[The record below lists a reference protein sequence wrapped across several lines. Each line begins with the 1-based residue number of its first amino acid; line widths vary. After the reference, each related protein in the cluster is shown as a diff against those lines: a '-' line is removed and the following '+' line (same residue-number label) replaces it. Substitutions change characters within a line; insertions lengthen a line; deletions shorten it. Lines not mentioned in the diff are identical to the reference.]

1 MILVLGIGLWWI
13 RWNDTL
19 GGYESRMTLGGRSP
33 GTYYDEVQLFKER
46 GFDRVVFLGEEG
58 RGINYTGNGFADAR
72 YLALWIRTHITS
84 IDYYI
89 TIPFSY
95 GSGELRDN
103 PANGFENSYW
113 RSWIDGVLGVDDDN
127 RLGFYWSYESCLQ
140 GTINDPAIEKLK
152 INDKEQYK
160 EDYIQFIQEMSDYIH
175 SHGLELIWI
184 PATGNRGISFL
195 NDYNF
200 DGIPSIGGYFD
211 YVFVQPNY
219 YQNSILTEKSG
230 RTDYTYEKL
239 VEKVRWVYTTLRDHI
254 KKQNLNTIVSIEMEV
269 YRSILY
275 DYISQTHIEEN
286 FRESLIERCG
296 SGFTREC
303 LIQYTYD
310 AKEIAFHYLKSQKDV
325 LGEKYKD
332 LAYYFSVDFKVIDEM
347 EGFSRRL
354 GEEYV

>member
-1 MILVLGIGLWWI
+1 VILVLGIGLWWI

-140 GTINDPAIEKLK
+140 GTINDPVPKKKLNLK
-152 INDKEQYK
+152 K
-160 EDYIQFIQEMSDYIH
+160 EDEIKEYESKYIEFLQEMSDYIH

-184 PATGNRGISFL
+184 PATGTRDATYLKNNS
-195 NDYNF
+195 
-200 DGIPSIGGYFD
+200 GIPTLAGYFD
-211 YVFVQPNY
+211 RVFVQLNY
-219 YQNSILTEKSG
+219 YQYNSQ
-230 RTDYTYEKL
+230 YTFNKL
-239 VEKVRWVYTTLRDHI
+239 VEKI
-254 KKQNLNTIVSIEMEV
+254 KWIYEESLSIEMEADCAVLEGKRGHCAECEYANNEPV
-269 YRSILY
+269 YCNNAKCLERAC
-275 DYISQTHIEEN
+275 DYISGILEAYWE
-286 FRESLIERCG
+286 L
-296 SGFTREC
+296 
-303 LIQYTYD
+303 
-310 AKEIAFHYLKSQKDV
+310 FHRPPLSPETV
-325 LGEKYKD
+325 VNRLFPHR
-332 LAYYFSVDFKVIDEM
+332 AYYFGTDFKVVDKVRSKCPEW
-347 EGFSRRL
+347 
-354 GEEYV
+354 